1 MINSITS
8 IGHKTNQKTTRV
20 IPNNFNLICFSCI
33 ILSMKLSITKS
44 VFITVILLSLC
55 ASAFADLSD
64 IKDIIRDPSVS
75 RRCKA
80 LLGERSDKIK
90 VQQKLQSLLLRN
102 KKLNALSN
110 KKQRTVLSKLELSLV
125 QLKNH
130 LRLTKMSLKSMD
142 ENIVRK
148 GCPGITL

>member
-1 MINSITS
+1 
-8 IGHKTNQKTTRV
+8 
-20 IPNNFNLICFSCI
+20 
-33 ILSMKLSITKS
+33 MKLSIIVYTLL
-44 VFITVILLSLC
+44 ITVSIGASS
-55 ASAFADLSD
+55 SAFADLSD

-80 LLGERSDKIK
+80 LLGERSDKVK

-102 KKLNALSN
+102 KKLNTLSS
-110 KKQRTVLSKLELSLV
+110 KKQRTVLSKLELNLV

-130 LRLTKMSLKSMD
+130 LRLTKLSLKAMD

>member
-1 MINSITS
+1 
-8 IGHKTNQKTTRV
+8 
-20 IPNNFNLICFSCI
+20 
-33 ILSMKLSITKS
+33 MKLSITKS